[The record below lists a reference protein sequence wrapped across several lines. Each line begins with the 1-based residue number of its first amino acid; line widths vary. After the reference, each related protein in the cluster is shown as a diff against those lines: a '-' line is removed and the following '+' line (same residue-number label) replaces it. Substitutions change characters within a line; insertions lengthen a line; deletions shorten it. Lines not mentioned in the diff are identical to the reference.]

1 MGDMKIWEAKL
12 AGFATPWW
20 CLLLLGVPGPG
31 QEVRALLGLI
41 GMAVGSMGSLWALAS
56 GEEGRATEAARW
68 FLIAIASMAAL
79 LMLGVAASFLGS
91 VPLLRSE

>member
-1 MGDMKIWEAKL
+1 MGDREIWEAKL

-31 QEVRALLGLI
+31 HEVRALLGLI

-56 GEEGRATEAARW
+56 GEQGRATEAGRW

-79 LMLGVAASFLGS
+79 VILGVVASLTAALR
-91 VPLLRSE
+91 LLR